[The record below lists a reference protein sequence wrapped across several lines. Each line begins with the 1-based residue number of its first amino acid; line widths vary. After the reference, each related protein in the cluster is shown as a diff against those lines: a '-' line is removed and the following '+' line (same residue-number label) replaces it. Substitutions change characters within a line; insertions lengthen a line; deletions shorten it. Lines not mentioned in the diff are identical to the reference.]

1 MGLNTPL
8 PADILISSFHDSAT
22 DSIKVLDVDGIV
34 LSFNPAGYDLMEL
47 DSPTDVI
54 GKSWLSLWI
63 GETEAVAKG
72 ALKRAKSGKSG
83 FFEAQRPTKKGRM
96 KWWQVT
102 LVPLK
107 NSHNDIEWILVM
119 SRDVTELHELREEN
133 KALKGSTVS
142 A

>member
-1 MGLNTPL
+1 MSEDTLL
-8 PADILISSFHDSAT
+8 PADNLISSFHDSAT

-54 GKSWLSLWI
+54 GKNWLTLWK
-63 GETEAVAKG
+63 GETEELAKS
-72 ALKRAKSGKSG
+72 ALKKARNGKSG
-83 FFEAQRPTKKGRM
+83 YFEAKRPTKKGNI

-102 LVPLK
+102 VLPLK

-119 SRDVTELHELREEN
+119 SRDVSELHALRSEN
-133 KALKGSTVS
+133 KKLKASIP

>member
-1 MGLNTPL
+1 MSDDTVL
-8 PADILISSFHDSAT
+8 PADNLISSFHDSAT

-54 GKSWLSLWI
+54 GKSWLSLWK
-63 GETEAVAKG
+63 GETEDLAKN
-72 ALKRAKSGKSG
+72 ALKSARGGKSG
-83 FFEAQRPTKKGRM
+83 YFEAQRPTKKGNI

-102 LVPLK
+102 VLPLK

-119 SRDVTELHELREEN
+119 SRDVSELHTLRQEN
-133 KALKGSTVS
+133 QQLKASIP

>member
-1 MGLNTPL
+1 MTTDIPL
-8 PADILISSFHDSAT
+8 PADNLISSFHDSAT

-54 GKSWLSLWI
+54 GKSWLALWV
-63 GETEAVAKG
+63 GDSEPLAQA
-72 ALKRAKSGKSG
+72 ALEQARQGKSG
-83 FFEAQRPTKKGRM
+83 YFEAKRPTKKGKL

-102 LVPLK
+102 VLPLK

-119 SRDVTELHELREEN
+119 SRDVTELHELRKEN
-133 KALKGSTVS
+133 LVLKQTVGSK
-142 A
+142 

>member
-1 MGLNTPL
+1 MGLPTPL
-8 PADILISSFHDSAT
+8 PADTLISSFHDSAT
-22 DSIKVLDVDGIV
+22 DSIKVLDVDGTV

-54 GKSWLSLWI
+54 GKSWLSLWT
-63 GETEAVAKG
+63 GDTEELAKA
-72 ALKRAKSGKSG
+72 ALKSAGDGKSG
-83 FFEAQRPTKKGRM
+83 YFEAQRPTKKGTL

-119 SRDVTELHELREEN
+119 SRDVTELHELRKEN
-133 KALKGSTVS
+133 KALKKAVVKL
-142 A
+142 

>member
-1 MGLNTPL
+1 MSVETVL
-8 PADILISSFHDSAT
+8 PADQLISSFHDSAT
-22 DSIKVLDVDGIV
+22 DSIKVLDVDGTV

-54 GKSWLSLWI
+54 GKNWLTLWK
-63 GETEAVAKG
+63 GDTEKLAKAALQSAVN
-72 ALKRAKSGKSG
+72 GKSG
-83 FFEAQRPTKKGRM
+83 YFEAKRPTKKGNI

-102 LVPLK
+102 VLPLK

-119 SRDVTELHELREEN
+119 SRDVTELHTLRKEN
-133 KALKGSTVS
+133 LQLKAALP